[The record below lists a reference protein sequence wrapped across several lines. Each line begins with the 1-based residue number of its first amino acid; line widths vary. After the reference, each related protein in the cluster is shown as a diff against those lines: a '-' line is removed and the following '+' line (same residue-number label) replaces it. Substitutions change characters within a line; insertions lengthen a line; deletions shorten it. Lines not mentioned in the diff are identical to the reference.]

1 MFSPM
6 RLLAFLATVTGV
18 LAVATLPQQ
27 SSFLELVISLAT
39 SWTLATIGEEIVW
52 SAVVLVMSEGSLE
65 LLLHRAT
72 KTGVT
77 ERERVFGR
85 DSDLLVFGSEHV
97 HVLRFDG
104 ISNAHG
110 KSGWIHKLR
119 PDHTQ
124 SKALLTSEH
133 KAKLLAKEEFLVF
146 LSEVLLKE
154 TAQDTTVEISTSDF
168 KTLATDGFLRIILI
182 RLIVVE
188 FDTGIL

>member
-18 LAVATLPQQ
+18 LAFATLPQQ

-77 ERERVFGR
+77 DRERVCGR
-85 DSDLLVFGSEHV
+85 DSDLLVIGSEHV

-104 ISNAHG
+104 SSNAHG
-110 KSGWIHKLR
+110 KS
-119 PDHTQ
+119 
-124 SKALLTSEH
+124 
-133 KAKLLAKEEFLVF
+133 
-146 LSEVLLKE
+146 
-154 TAQDTTVEISTSDF
+154 
-168 KTLATDGFLRIILI
+168 
-182 RLIVVE
+182 
-188 FDTGIL
+188 